1 MENPRMI
8 MNPHV
13 ENSLIGAILIDPK
26 KVLPEAAL
34 TLTAEAFQFGPSQRV
49 YEICLDLYRQGKAID
64 PFTVSAC
71 IGEDEKQEYLS
82 YCLNC
87 ASDIPAVSHYLEYI
101 EIIRETQ
108 IKNSVYGYAE
118 ALSREIQEGV
128 GLAECQ
134 SLAANLLKC
143 FDTVQKG
150 KSLNAKEGYLG
161 FIETVEE
168 KKEYIK
174 TGLSWID
181 RHVYLS
187 SGDYM
192 IVGGGPSSGKTALTL
207 QMMLTMARTRK
218 CVYFSLETSPEK
230 IFERLVTCYAE
241 LDFIEVKQRKISEGD
256 SVKLAEGFDR
266 FKNLKLEVV
275 SAAGWTAEQIKSK
288 AVQAQAEIIFV
299 DYLTLMKSPGKTP
312 YERATQISMDLH
324 TLAQQMGITVIALA
338 QLNRAGKGAPDMT
351 SLRESGQIEQ
361 DADAILLIHWPD
373 QEDSTRELIIA
384 KNKEGQTGKTT
395 IAFDGR
401 RQTFYEWDDRHRL
414 AC

>member
-1 MENPRMI
+1 M
-8 MNPHV
+8 
-13 ENSLIGAILIDPK
+13 
-26 KVLPEAAL
+26 
-34 TLTAEAFQFGPSQRV
+34 
-49 YEICLDLYRQGKAID
+49 
-64 PFTVSAC
+64 
-71 IGEDEKQEYLS
+71 
-82 YCLNC
+82 
-87 ASDIPAVSHYLEYI
+87 
-101 EIIRETQ
+101 
-108 IKNSVYGYAE
+108 
-118 ALSREIQEGV
+118 
-128 GLAECQ
+128 AECQ

-241 LDFIEVKQRKISEGD
+241 LDFIEVKQRKISESD

-299 DYLTLMKSPGKTP
+299 DYLTLMKSSGKTP

-351 SLRESGQIEQ
+351 SLKESGQIEQ
-361 DADAILLIHWPD
+361 DADAILLIHWPE

>member
-1 MENPRMI
+1 MI

-34 TLTAEAFQFGPSQRV
+34 ILTAEAFQFGPSQRV

-150 KSLNAKEGYLG
+150 K
-161 FIETVEE
+161 
-168 KKEYIK
+168 
-174 TGLSWID
+174 
-181 RHVYLS
+181 R
-187 SGDYM
+187 
-192 IVGGGPSSGKTALTL
+192 
-207 QMMLTMARTRK
+207 
-218 CVYFSLETSPEK
+218 PE
-230 IFERLVTCYAE
+230 R
-241 LDFIEVKQRKISEGD
+241 
-256 SVKLAEGFDR
+256 
-266 FKNLKLEVV
+266 
-275 SAAGWTAEQIKSK
+275 
-288 AVQAQAEIIFV
+288 
-299 DYLTLMKSPGKTP
+299 
-312 YERATQISMDLH
+312 
-324 TLAQQMGITVIALA
+324 
-338 QLNRAGKGAPDMT
+338 
-351 SLRESGQIEQ
+351 
-361 DADAILLIHWPD
+361 
-373 QEDSTRELIIA
+373 
-384 KNKEGQTGKTT
+384 
-395 IAFDGR
+395 
-401 RQTFYEWDDRHRL
+401 
-414 AC
+414 

>member
-1 MENPRMI
+1 MI

-13 ENSLIGAILIDPK
+13 ENSLTGAILIDPK

-134 SLAANLLKC
+134 S
-143 FDTVQKG
+143 
-150 KSLNAKEGYLG
+150 YLG

-241 LDFIEVKQRKISEGD
+241 LDFIEVKQRKISESD

-299 DYLTLMKSPGKTP
+299 DYLTLMKSSGKTP

-351 SLRESGQIEQ
+351 SLKESGQIEQ